1 MAESSFCQ
9 VGSKNT
15 DMKKASTQV
24 DWDKVAEITGLKRLS
39 EPPPNSFTAEEYAEK
54 YGLSYTQ
61 AGKRLKSSVDAGK
74 LTRVQVKKPSW
85 THAIYYYY

>member
-1 MAESSFCQ
+1 
-9 VGSKNT
+9 
-15 DMKKASTQV
+15 MKKASTQI
-24 DWDKVAEITGLKRLS
+24 DWDKIAEITGAAYLQ

-54 YGLSYTQ
+54 YGLSCTQ
-61 AGKRLKSSVDAGK
+61 AGKRLRSGVAAGK